1 MEVLWKNFFYQS
13 FYYFLFLLISKGHI
27 EEITAP
33 KPIRSNKE
41 KTVFITGFPTDFET
55 VISYILEN
63 DYDWNVAIIN
73 NNGTDSFSIE
83 CRSLYYRDFKGYE
96 GIVQFTDLRT
106 GKRIGYYEFSS
117 EKFDNII
124 INILDYMNYISEN

>member
-1 MEVLWKNFFYQS
+1 MKKFFLS
-13 FYYFLFLLISKGHI
+13 IFLLFSILTYSKGHI

-55 VISYILEN
+55 AISYILEN

-83 CRSLYYRDFKGYE
+83 YRSLYYRDFKGYE

-106 GKRIGYYEFSS
+106 GKKNS
-117 EKFDNII
+117 
-124 INILDYMNYISEN
+124 IL

>member
-1 MEVLWKNFFYQS
+1 MKK
-13 FYYFLFLLISKGHI
+13 LLLLNLLDQAK
-27 EEITAP
+27 
-33 KPIRSNKE
+33 K
-41 KTVFITGFPTDFET
+41 KTVFISGFPTDFET
-55 VISYILEN
+55 AISYILEN
-63 DYDWNVAIIN
+63 DYGWNVAIIN

-124 INILDYMNYISEN
+124 INILDYMNYISGN

>member
-1 MEVLWKNFFYQS
+1 MKKFFLS
-13 FYYFLFLLISKGHI
+13 IFLLFSILTYSKGHI

-41 KTVFITGFPTDFET
+41 KTVFET
-55 VISYILEN
+55 AISYILEN

-106 GKRIGYYEFSS
+106 GKKIAYYEFSS

-124 INILDYMNYISEN
+124 INILDYMNYISGN

>member
-1 MEVLWKNFFYQS
+1 MKKILLS
-13 FYYFLFLLISKGHI
+13 ILLLFTLVACGNLETYHTPSALKKGQ
-27 EEITAP
+27 
-33 KPIRSNKE
+33 

-55 VISYILEN
+55 AISYILEN

-124 INILDYMNYISEN
+124 INILDYMNYISGN

>member
-1 MEVLWKNFFYQS
+1 MKKFFLS
-13 FYYFLFLLISKGHI
+13 IFLLFSILTYSKGHI

-55 VISYILEN
+55 AISYILEN

-83 CRSLYYRDFKGYE
+83 CRNLYYRDFKGYE

-106 GKRIGYYEFSS
+106 GKRIAYYEFSS

-124 INILDYMNYISEN
+124 INILDYMNYISGN